1 MSNVKPIEQ
10 FKIEVAK
17 SHVEQ
22 GNEFIRKDNGVIKK
36 LLPNLELA
44 IKQLENFEVI
54 KFNQLTQLVM
64 INGKPLKESDKKKIR
79 SLVGKKHHIDFSLND
94 IDDALHNIAR
104 ERPYHPIKQMIE
116 RTQWDKVPRV
126 ETFFIDYLGAQDNNY
141 IRTLTKRWLV
151 GGVAR
156 IYSPGVKFEIV
167 PIIQGAQGIGKS
179 TMGKKLGGEYFTDTL
194 KGMGKNKDDYQM
206 LIGKWIVEISELG
219 SMKESRI
226 EDTKS
231 FISAQSDNI
240 RLPYSRITEEFPRT
254 TIFFGT
260 TNELTYLKD
269 ATGNRRFYPV
279 KVTHKTPKDIHTITS
294 EEVQQIWAEAY
305 ELFNNNEPIYY
316 TQEENTYIDSH
327 YRNEAIIEDDLIDSV
342 SEYLEMNVPK
352 DWNTLEK
359 WHKKEVFNN
368 GYYQTNQGE
377 RISGN
382 NKIDKVSGR
391 EILETLGYEKTR
403 SDFSYLVRKVN
414 LYINSLTNW
423 EKKKV
428 YIQGKT
434 HNGYERKNNNGV
446 KPTHIKVCIDY
457 YYIQ

>member
-1 MSNVKPIEQ
+1 MSKVKLIEQ
-10 FKIEVAK
+10 FKKEVAK

-22 GNEFIRKDNGVIKK
+22 ENEFIRNDNGVIKK

-240 RLPYSRITEEFPRT
+240 RLPYSRITEDFPRT

-269 ATGNRRFYPV
+269 STGNRRFFPV
-279 KVTHKTPKDIHTITS
+279 KATYKTNKDIHSIS
-294 EEVQQIWAEAY
+294 EYEIQQIWAEAY
-305 ELFNNNEPIYY
+305 ELYKGNEPIYY
-316 TQEENTYIDSH
+316 TQEEQAYI
-327 YRNEAIIEDDLIDSV
+327 EAHQRSEVTIDDDLIDRV
-342 SEYLEMNVPK
+342 NEYLEMKVPRN
-352 DWNTLEK
+352 WNTMK
-359 WHKKEVFNN
+359 TWQKKQVVNN
-368 GYYQTNQGE
+368 GYYYENNE
-377 RISGN
+377 EISGN
-382 NKIDKVSGR
+382 NKIKKVSAR
-391 EILETLGYEKTR
+391 EMLEALGYDKNKNN
-403 SDFSYLVRKVN
+403 FSHLVRKVN
-414 LYINSLTNW
+414 SHMNTLTNW
-423 EKKKV
+423 EAKSV
-428 YIQGKT
+428 YIQGGTKK
-434 HNGYERKNNNGV
+434 GYER
-446 KPTHIKVCIDY
+446 IKR
-457 YYIQ
+457 